1 MTVARPRPAQAC
13 SRSRGVTPPGRV
25 GVCVS
30 MNVLGLWSFI
40 PIVAF
45 VAASQCRS
53 AGVSR
58 PTVLAPTSIGGLRLR
73 MALLALEL
81 EERDGGE
88 WSRSNAKPRSIR
100 QGAVVTFLPCRFHWN
115 CAVALLKTPFNSPL
129 RLIEPPPHRNT
140 GKSPRCTASARGCG
154 RDEDARHPVAST
166 MNWRTTRPC

>member
-40 PIVAF
+40 PIVVF
-45 VAASQCRS
+45 VAVSQCRS

-58 PTVLAPTSIGGLRLR
+58 PTVPAPTSIGGLRLR

-129 RLIEPPPHRNT
+129 RLIEPPL
-140 GKSPRCTASARGCG
+140 TATQENLHVAQPQRAGVAATRM
-154 RDEDARHPVAST
+154 RDIPSLQ
-166 MNWRTTRPC
+166 P